1 MLQDWLMQTKYKPS
15 ITKVLLKP
23 NEACALIVDGRI
35 GDVLTETL
43 LKSMA
48 GGFTRWIGDKIGVTA
63 NDRRL
68 LFAMT
73 ALWIIGYHSRAKLQ
87 MEKRLLDSQI

>member
-1 MLQDWLMQTKYKPS
+1 MSDYKWRDSPDIVARLVNADKIQTLAS
-15 ITKVLLKP
+15 QQVLLKP

-48 GGFTRWIGDKIGVTA
+48 GGFTR
-63 NDRRL
+63 
-68 LFAMT
+68 
-73 ALWIIGYHSRAKLQ
+73 
-87 MEKRLLDSQI
+87 